1 MRVLILGGGGLGTVY
16 AGYLGR
22 AGIDVTLLVKPAH
35 AAALE
40 RGEVHITG
48 LGEFIAR
55 VTVASGPG
63 RLGVYDYLLVCVKGR
78 DTEAA
83 LAPLL
88 RVPVET
94 VLSFQN
100 GVKKDETL
108 ARLFGRERV
117 LGAVSIVGGTLERP
131 GHARHTLALPTL
143 VGELDG
149 RESPR
154 GERLAAALR
163 EAGLP
168 AACVPEIVT
177 REWDKL
183 AGFLRTALVSAIT
196 RLDLASVLLDPDL
209 LPLCVRIAKEA
220 AAVAAAEGHP
230 LRDMPDALLGDVDR
244 PDAELIEA
252 FLWTGERWRAGGPPT
267 YPSLAQDIMTGRPS
281 ELEDTAGDVLER
293 AGRHG
298 VPVPSLAA
306 CVHLLRSIERRAVG
320 REAATGVVD

>member
-22 AGIDVTLLVKPAH
+22 TGVDVTLLVKPAH
-35 AAALE
+35 AVALE
-40 RGEVHITG
+40 HSEVHITG
-48 LGEFIAR
+48 LDEFTAAVE
-55 VTVASGPG
+55 VTSDPG
-63 RLGVYDYLLVCVKGR
+63 RLGAYDYLLVCVKGR
-78 DTEAA
+78 DTETA

-88 RVPVET
+88 GVPVET

-108 ARLFGRERV
+108 ARLFDRERV

-131 GHARHTLALPTL
+131 GHARHTLAMPTL
-143 VGELDG
+143 IGELDG
-149 RESPR
+149 RESSR
-154 GERLAAALR
+154 GERLAVALR

-168 AACVPEIVT
+168 AACVPEILT

-209 LPLCVRIAKEA
+209 VPLCVRIAKEA
-220 AAVAAAEGHP
+220 ATVAAAAGHP

-244 PDAELIEA
+244 PDAELIEL
-252 FLWTGERWRAGGPPT
+252 FRQTGERWRATGPPT
-267 YPSLAQDIMTGRPS
+267 YPSLAQDIMSGRPS
-281 ELEDTAGDVLER
+281 ELEDTAGDVLAR
-293 AGRHG
+293 AVRHG
-298 VPVPSLAA
+298 VPVPSLAT
-306 CVHLLRSIERRAVG
+306 CVHLLRSIERPAVKA
-320 REAATGVVD
+320 AATGLGD